1 VDAGNFA
8 ATLNPEPWEKT
19 GFIFD
24 MMSQLHYDAV
34 TPGER
39 ELRPGL
45 ATLKE
50 LYAKHPEIRVVSA
63 NIEDKSGRHVFPEYT
78 IIERG
83 GLRFGITGTTG
94 AVYYDSNMKQKL
106 QAKDDFTFENS
117 EAALN
122 RVVPEL
128 RAKSD
133 VVIVLLHESVEDAM
147 KMLPQIPGIDVAVAG
162 NEPGIIP
169 APEQIG
175 GALFVRPGS
184 RGQYVFRLPITVD
197 TKAKKIV
204 EFAGE
209 GKYLD
214 EKVVKDPA
222 VDTVVAKWEND
233 FKAKY
238 TPPQPTPPPATTPAQ
253 PSAAGHGQ

>member
-1 VDAGNFA
+1 
-8 ATLNPEPWEKT
+8 
-19 GFIFD
+19 
-24 MMSQLHYDAV
+24 MMSEFHYDV
-34 TPGER
+34 ITPGDR

-45 ATLKE
+45 ATLKA
-50 LYAKHPEIRVVSA
+50 LYGKHPEIQVVSA
-63 NIEDKSGRHVFPEYT
+63 NIQDKSGRRVFPEYT

-94 AVYYDSNMKQKL
+94 AVYYETNVKQNL
-106 QAKDDFTFENS
+106 VAKDDFTFQNS
-117 EAALN
+117 EEALR

-147 KMLPQIPGIDVAVAG
+147 NMLTKVSGIDVAIAG

-169 APEQIG
+169 APEKIG
-175 GALFVRPGS
+175 DALFVRPGS

-197 TKAKKIV
+197 TSAKKIV

-209 GKYLD
+209 AKYLD
-214 EKVVKDPA
+214 EKVTKDP
-222 VDTVVAKWEND
+222 VLDPVVSKWEND

-238 TPPQPTPPPATTPAQ
+238 SPPPPAKPAPAKPAPATT
-253 PSAAGHGQ
+253 AGH

>member
-1 VDAGNFA
+1 MDAGNFSA
-8 ATLNPEPWEKT
+8 ILKPEPWEKT

-39 ELRPGL
+39 ELRPGI
-45 ATLKE
+45 ATLKA
-50 LYAKHPEIRVVSA
+50 LYAHHPEIRVVSA
-63 NIEDKSGRHVFPEYT
+63 NIQDKSHRLVFPEYT

-94 AVYYDSNMKQKL
+94 FVYYDSNLKQNL
-106 QAKDDFTFENS
+106 QAKDEFTFENS
-117 EAALN
+117 EAALR

-147 KMLPQIPGIDVAVAG
+147 KMLTEVPGIDVAVAG

-169 APEQIG
+169 APEPIG

-209 GKYLD
+209 AKYLD
-214 EKVVKDPA
+214 SKVVRDPA
-222 VDTVVAKWEND
+222 LDAVVSKWETD
-233 FKAKY
+233 FKARNK
-238 TPPQPTPPPATTPAQ
+238 PATPPPAPAPAPAPTT
-253 PSAAGHGQ
+253 AGH

>member
-1 VDAGNFA
+1 
-8 ATLNPEPWEKT
+8 
-19 GFIFD
+19 
-24 MMSQLHYDAV
+24 MMSEFHYDAI
-34 TPGER
+34 TPGDR

-45 ATLKE
+45 ATLKA
-50 LYAKHPEIRVVSA
+50 LYAKHPEIKVVSA
-63 NIEDKSGRHVFPEYT
+63 NIQDKSGRRVFPEYT

-83 GLRFGITGTTG
+83 GVRFGITGTTG
-94 AVYYDSNMKQKL
+94 AVYYDTNMKQNL
-106 QAKDDFTFENS
+106 QTKDDFAFQNS
-117 EAALN
+117 EDALR

-133 VVIVLLHESVEDAM
+133 VVIVLMHESVEDAM
-147 KMLPQIPGIDVAVAG
+147 NMLTKVSGIDVAIAG

-175 GALFVRPGS
+175 GALLVRPGS

-197 TKAKKIV
+197 TSAKKIV

-209 GKYLD
+209 AKYLD
-214 EKVVKDPA
+214 EKVVKDP
-222 VDTVVAKWEND
+222 VLDPVVSKWEND

-238 TPPQPTPPPATTPAQ
+238 SPPPPAKPAPAKPVPASATT
-253 PSAAGHGQ
+253 AGH

>member
-1 VDAGNFA
+1 
-8 ATLNPEPWEKT
+8 
-19 GFIFD
+19 
-24 MMSQLHYDAV
+24 MMSELHYDAV

-39 ELRPGL
+39 ELRPGI
-45 ATLKE
+45 AVLKE
-50 LYAKHPEIRVVSA
+50 LYEKHPEIRVVSA

-83 GLRFGITGTTG
+83 GVRFGITGTTG
-94 AVYYDSNMKQKL
+94 AVYYDTNKKQNL
-106 QAKDDFTFENS
+106 LAKDDFTFENS

-122 RVVPEL
+122 RVVPQL

-133 VVIVLLHESVEDAM
+133 VVIVLMHESVEDAM
-147 KMLPQIPGIDVAVAG
+147 KMLPKIPGIDVAVAG

-184 RGQYVFRLPITVD
+184 RGQYVFELPITID
-197 TKAKKIV
+197 TRAKKIV

-214 EKVVKDPA
+214 EKVAKDPA
-222 VDTVVAKWEND
+222 LDVVVSKWEND

-238 TPPQPTPPPATTPAQ
+238 TPPQPQKPAPPAQ
-253 PSAAGHGQ
+253 PQPSTSTPGH

>member
-1 VDAGNFA
+1 MDAGNFSA
-8 ATLNPEPWEKT
+8 ILKPEPWEKT
-19 GFIFD
+19 GFLFD
-24 MMSQLHYDAV
+24 MMSQFHYDAI

-39 ELRPGL
+39 ELRPGV
-45 ATLKE
+45 ATLKA
-50 LYAKHPEIRVVSA
+50 LYATHPEIKVVSA
-63 NIEDKSGRHVFPEYT
+63 NIQDKSGRLVFPEYT

-94 AVYYDSNMKQKL
+94 SVYYDTNLKQNL
-106 QAKDDFTFENS
+106 QKDDFTFQNS
-117 EAALN
+117 EDALR

-133 VVIVLLHESVEDAM
+133 VVIVLMHESVEDAM
-147 KMLPQIPGIDVAVAG
+147 NMLTKVSGIDVAIAG

-184 RGQYVFRLPITVD
+184 RGQYIYRLPITVD
-197 TKAKKIV
+197 TRAKKIV

-209 GKYLD
+209 AKYLD
-214 EKVVKDPA
+214 EKVTKDPA
-222 VDTVVAKWEND
+222 LDPVVSKWEND

-238 TPPQPTPPPATTPAQ
+238 SPPPAPAKPAPAAPTT
-253 PSAAGHGQ
+253 AGH

>member
-1 VDAGNFA
+1 MDAGNFSA
-8 ATLNPEPWEKT
+8 VLKPEPWEKT

-24 MMSQLHYDAV
+24 MMSQLHYDAI

-45 ATLKE
+45 ASLKA
-50 LYAKHPEIRVVSA
+50 LYAKHPEIQVVSA

-83 GLRFGITGTTG
+83 GVRFGITGTTG
-94 AVYYDSNMKQKL
+94 SVYYDTNKKQNL
-106 QAKDDFTFENS
+106 QVKDDFTFENS
-117 EAALN
+117 EAALQ
-122 RVVPEL
+122 RVIPEL

-133 VVIVLLHESVEDAM
+133 VVIVLLHEQVEDGM
-147 KMLPQIPGIDVAVAG
+147 NLLTKVSGIDVAIAG

-197 TKAKKIV
+197 TGAKKIV

-214 EKVVKDPA
+214 EKVAKDPDLDPL
-222 VDTVVAKWEND
+222 VSKWENA

-238 TPPQPTPPPATTPAQ
+238 APPPPKPAPTPTST
-253 PSAAGHGQ
+253 SAGH